1 MGSYS
6 YRWWRQRRKPVI
18 VESLADLPEGNWML
32 VKAAAEAK
40 GYAITTIMMRFY
52 KSQCDGCKV
61 GDGPLLVN
69 LDQIK

>member
-1 MGSYS
+1 MVSYS
-6 YRWWRQRRKPVI
+6 YRYWSKRRKPVI
-18 VESLADLPEGNWML
+18 VENLADLPVGNWVL

-40 GYAITTIMMRFY
+40 GYNKTTIMMRFY
-52 KSQCDGCKV
+52 KNQCDGCKV